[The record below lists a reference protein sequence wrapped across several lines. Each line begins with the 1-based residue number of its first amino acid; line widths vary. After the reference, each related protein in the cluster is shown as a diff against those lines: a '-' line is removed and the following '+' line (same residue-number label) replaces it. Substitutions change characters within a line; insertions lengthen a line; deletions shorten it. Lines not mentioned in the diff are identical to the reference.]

1 MNETGTPLAWPVLR
15 MPGKEALCLEG
26 STVPGISEHMH
37 VFHQRTMR
45 FKLGCGPCTHSTDQE
60 AEAQ

>member
-26 STVPGISEHMH
+26 STVH